1 MNNRNLVTTGSPF
14 LDLARRFFDD
24 DFDFYPSVFEG
35 RNNGLSNI
43 AENENEYVVE
53 LTAPGLKK
61 EDMKI
66 NLENDILTISS
77 EIEDKK
83 EETNAGYHRREFR
96 KSSFSR
102 SFSVPKN
109 VNRDEISASMTD
121 GILIVS
127 LPKIKEEEKKSS
139 LKITIK

>member
-1 MNNRNLVTTGSPF
+1 
-14 LDLARRFFDD
+14 
-24 DFDFYPSVFEG
+24 
-35 RNNGLSNI
+35 
-43 AENENEYVVE
+43 
-53 LTAPGLKK
+53 
-61 EDMKI
+61 MKI